1 MRKSN
6 FVKLLLI
13 MMVFALII
21 TGCSKETAQTTEGG
35 PKKAI
40 ELKMNVTT
48 SESSVWMVAAEE
60 FKRIVEEETEGRY
73 KVSIF
78 PNEQLSSGDLQKG
91 VEMLF
96 TGITDLDI
104 HSVIN
109 MTGFE
114 PKFTVCSM
122 PFIFPNGYDDIDKY
136 IMSGSGKEMLF
147 ELVRGKGAE
156 PLGIGENGFRQV
168 TNNKRAIKT
177 PEDLKSLKLRT
188 PPIAMYIDLFKLL
201 GADPTSMSFSEV
213 FTALQQGTIDG
224 QENPLDTIRSGQI
237 HEVQKY
243 MTIWNYSYDPIIVSC
258 SNKVWKSLSDEDKEI
273 FKKAGEEAGK
283 LQVKASREKDAE
295 ILASF
300 KEKMEVT
307 ELTPEE
313 IGKFRDLVG
322 PIYEQYRDIITDD
335 VFKAFGYEF

>member
-1 MRKSN
+1 MRKN
-6 FVKLLLI
+6 NIMKFLLI
-13 MMVFALII
+13 VITLILAI
-21 TGCSKETAQTTEGG
+21 TGCGQKSTQTSGK
-35 PKKAI
+35 PI

-73 KVSIF
+73 KISIY

-114 PKFTVCSM
+114 PKLTICSM
-122 PFIFPNGYDDIDKY
+122 PFLFPNGYDDVDKY
-136 IMSGSGKEMLF
+136 IMSGTGKEMIFNLI
-147 ELVRGKGAE
+147 RDKGAE
-156 PLGIGENGFRQV
+156 PLGIGENGFRQI
-168 TNNKRAIKT
+168 TNNKRPIRT
-177 PEDLKSLKLRT
+177 PEDLQGLKLRT
-188 PPIAMYIDLFKLL
+188 PPIAMFIDLFKLM

-243 MTIWNYSYDPIIVSC
+243 MTIWNYSYDPIIISC
-258 SNKVWKSLSDEDKEI
+258 SNKVWESLSDEDKAI
-273 FKKAGEEAGK
+273 FKKAGELAGE
-283 LQVKASREKDAE
+283 LQVKAAREKEYE
-295 ILASF
+295 ILEEL
-300 KEKMEVT
+300 KEEMEII

-313 IGKFRDLVG
+313 IRKFKDLVG